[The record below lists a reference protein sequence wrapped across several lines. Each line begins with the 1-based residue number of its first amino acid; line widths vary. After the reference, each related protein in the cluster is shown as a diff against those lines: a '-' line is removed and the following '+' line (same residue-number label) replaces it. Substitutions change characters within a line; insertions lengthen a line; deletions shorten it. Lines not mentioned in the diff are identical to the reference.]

1 MNPIPT
7 SAKWPVNNSGKQ
19 IERLKT
25 QLGLPTAATN
35 LLVEETADIL
45 SLCGSPAVSTNSETG
60 LALGYV
66 QSGKTMSFT
75 TLIAMARDNDYQ
87 VVIVLAGTQ
96 TALIR
101 QSVER
106 LTKDLQILGAN
117 SLDWRIMSNP
127 KGSNGEKLIGATLN
141 EYKSSSKSKLRKRT
155 AIVTVMKNGT
165 RLDNLIE
172 VLEKLSDELKGVPTL
187 IVDDEA
193 DQAGMNTEA
202 KANRKRLA
210 KGLPEKLSPVY
221 AQLLRLKSALPHHTY
236 VQYTATPQAL
246 LFIRRKDDMSPNF
259 IKLLTPGAG
268 YTGGQAFFSK
278 PLFKK
283 VIKEI
288 PDTEVHSPNHHLV
301 TIPNTLQEAL
311 RVFFLGVTEHLITDS
326 TERNRS
332 MMVHPSQLQDI
343 HGQYV
348 QWVTTVKGRWVRI
361 LKKDEEE
368 PERQELVAQFKAT
381 YEELFAISS
390 DLAPFEEHLDTLV
403 DAISATQ
410 VQEFNGKPG
419 SVSQIDWA
427 NHEFFIIVG
436 GQAMSRG
443 FTVEGLTVTYM
454 SRSLGVGTADTMQQ
468 WARFFGYKKKYIN
481 LCRIYLTKD
490 VIKAFQGYVRH
501 EADIHTRLKA
511 FDADHTL
518 NAYQRRVRLPSS
530 LKHLTRNSVL
540 SEDIERYSF
549 GGAWITTETVQ
560 GSVAEINA
568 NRAAIDSFISSPSFS
583 WHPDKGSPERTQSQ
597 IHLTSEVLLT
607 DIIKLLRS
615 YTYLGTEDTSSL
627 GYIYLSTDDADAFDM
642 LADNLEAYSKV
653 HPDATGVVYQM
664 SPPPLKP
671 RQRSASSGKLKQGPL
686 FQGRNPKK
694 EEGKAIYPGDTEIK
708 DKGRFSLQIHRLEI
722 RAGKVPGY
730 ESFVLAVW
738 VPSEAADEMVKLANE

>member
-1 MNPIPT
+1 
-7 SAKWPVNNSGKQ
+7 
-19 IERLKT
+19 
-25 QLGLPTAATN
+25 
-35 LLVEETADIL
+35 
-45 SLCGSPAVSTNSETG
+45 
-60 LALGYV
+60 
-66 QSGKTMSFT
+66 
-75 TLIAMARDNDYQ
+75 MARDNGYQ
-87 VVIVLAGTQ
+87 VIIVLAGTQ
-96 TALIR
+96 RALIR

-106 LTKDLQILGAN
+106 LTKDLQIVGAN
-117 SLDWRIMSNP
+117 SLDWRIMSDP
-127 KGSNGEKLIGATLN
+127 KGSHGEELIKATLN

-155 AIVTVMKNGT
+155 AIVAVMKNKT
-165 RLDNLIE
+165 RLGNLIE
-172 VLEKLSDELKGVPTL
+172 VIEKLSEEFKGVPTL

-210 KGLPEKLSPVY
+210 AGLPEKLSPVY

-283 VIKEI
+283 LVKEI
-288 PDTEVHSPNHHLV
+288 PDIEIHSPNHHLV
-301 TIPNTLQEAL
+301 TAPNSLQEAM

-326 TERNRS
+326 AERNRS
-332 MMVHPSQLQDI
+332 MMVHPSQYQDI
-343 HGQYV
+343 HGQYFK
-348 QWVTTVKGRWVRI
+348 WVTTVKGRWVRI
-361 LKKDEEE
+361 LKKDEDE
-368 PERQELVAQFKAT
+368 PERQELVGQFKAT
-381 YEELFAISS
+381 YNELFSINS
-390 DLAPFEEHLDTLV
+390 DMAPFEEHLDTLV

-410 VQEFNGKPG
+410 VNEFNGKPG

-427 NHEFFIIVG
+427 NHEFFILVG

-454 SRSLGVGTADTMQQ
+454 PRGIGVGTADTMQQ
-468 WARFFGYKKKYIN
+468 WARFFGYKKKYIH
-481 LCRIYLTKD
+481 LCRIYLAKD
-490 VIKAFQGYVRH
+490 AIKAFQGYVKH
-501 EADIHTRLKA
+501 ESDLHARLKA

-518 NAYQRRVRLPSS
+518 NAFQRRVKLPSS

-540 SEDIERYSF
+540 SEDVERYSF

-560 GSVAEINA
+560 GSPAEIDA
-568 NRAAIDSFISSPSFS
+568 NRAAIDSFISNPSFS
-583 WHPDKGSPERTQSQ
+583 WQPDRGSSERTPAQ
-597 IHLTSEVLLT
+597 IHLTSEVMLT

-615 YTYLGTEDTSSL
+615 YTYLGTQDTSSL
-627 GYIYLSTDDADAFDM
+627 GYVYLSTDDADAFDM
-642 LADNLEAYSKV
+642 LADNLEAYSKA
-653 HPDATGVVYQM
+653 HPGATGVVYQM
-664 SPPPLKP
+664 SPPPQKP
-671 RQRSASSGKLKQGPL
+671 RLRTASNGKLKQGPL
-686 FQGRNPKK
+686 FQGRNPSK

-722 RAGKVPGY
+722 KAGKVPGY

-738 VPSEAADEMVKLANE
+738 VPSDAADEMVKLANE